1 MNNLFVIVGGAEKA
15 GTTSLYTY
23 LAAHPETC
31 ASLKKETDYF
41 RNDVSDLENYLHH
54 FKHCD
59 ATTRVLIE
67 SSPGYLAE
75 ADTVAPRI
83 AQLLPDSRMIF
94 LLREPIERLK
104 SSFRFY
110 KSRLHL
116 PESMSFDDF
125 ADRCLRYQIEGKR
138 PEELGIGE
146 WYLKSL
152 ARGCYSEELEPFR
165 RLIGEDRLL
174 VLSYDQLSDDVVG
187 TVKQA
192 AEFIGI
198 DPGFYDRYNFGR
210 ENVTFFVKGRLLHK
224 YAIWINDHF
233 ETLWRSHPKL
243 KQTLLRL
250 YKRVNGRELEKEQAS
265 EQTMERLR
273 AFYLPT
279 IAELQQ
285 TCLPGIDWLNSYQAR
300 RIKLTAS

>member
-1 MNNLFVIVGGAEKA
+1 MNKLFAIVGGAEKA

-31 ASLKKETDYF
+31 ASSNKETDYF
-41 RNDVSDLENYLHH
+41 RGNVSDLSDYMRY

-59 ATTRVLIE
+59 AAASVLLE

-83 AQLLPDSRMIF
+83 GKLLPNSKMIF

-116 PESMSFDDF
+116 PEDMSFDDF
-125 ADRCLRYQIEGKR
+125 ANRCLRYETEGKR
-138 PEELGIGE
+138 AEELGVEE

-152 ARGCYSEELEPFR
+152 SRGCYAEAIAPFR
-165 RLIGEDRLL
+165 RQLGEDRLL
-174 VLSYDQLSDDVVG
+174 VLSYDQLRDDVVG

-198 DPGFYDRYNFGR
+198 DPGFYDSYSFGR

-224 YAIWINDHF
+224 YAIWANDRF
-233 ETLWRSHPKL
+233 ETLWRRHPQLKKKL
-243 KQTLLRL
+243 LKL
-250 YKRVNGRELEKEQAS
+250 YKRINGRELEKEQVS
-265 EQTMERLR
+265 EQTLERLR

-279 IAELQQ
+279 LAELER
-285 TCLPGIDWLNSYQAR
+285 TTLPGLNWLKTYPAR
-300 RIKLTAS
+300 TPELVAS